1 MWDQFT
7 ILGNCPPTL
16 SHLGQNAG
24 LGEGWVG
31 SFPETLFDLKCA
43 LTLVIHLFLF
53 QNLILLRMHFLRTL
67 MIKVLGS
74 TIDGFWE
81 EVGIKADNYFRTLKK
96 RNFNFVL

>member
-1 MWDQFT
+1 M
-7 ILGNCPPTL
+7 IGIHVLGNYPPIPP
-16 SHLGQNAG
+16 HLGQNAG

-31 SFPETLFDLKCA
+31 SLSETLIIDLKCA

-53 QNLILLRMHFLRTL
+53 QNLILLRMRFLQTL

-81 EVGIKADNYFRTLKK
+81 EVGIKAENYYVTLKK
-96 RNFNFVL
+96 GNFKFV

>member
-31 SFPETLFDLKCA
+31 SFPETLIDLKCA

-81 EVGIKADNYFRTLKK
+81 EVGIKAENYFLTLKK

>member
-1 MWDQFT
+1 M
-7 ILGNCPPTL
+7 
-16 SHLGQNAG
+16 
-24 LGEGWVG
+24 G
-31 SFPETLFDLKCA
+31 SFPEFLIDVKCA

-81 EVGIKADNYFRTLKK
+81 EVGIKAENYFLTLKK